1 MSSQKNSTL
10 ELIKL
15 FASYMVVFIHVS
27 FYGKFGDA
35 IDAIARFAVPFF
47 FLVSGFYSYQI
58 DCEKIKSRIKS
69 ILTLLIVGTICYNI
83 FETATLLRW
92 NHEGLVAR
100 LDKFADLKTYIDL
113 FVYNMPVSSGHLWY
127 LWAILYVYI
136 IFYFVTKFRV
146 KEKIIFAVSFILL
159 FLHIL
164 LGEVLSVF
172 GIVVPMLVVRN
183 FALMGIPFFASGLFV
198 KKYEHKFRA
207 IPDYVIVASIIT
219 GAFESIISRFC
230 FGVNELF
237 AGSVLILFA
246 TVCIFTKYANAEH
259 PAYLTSLYG
268 CSTYIYIF
276 HIMISGVFNIAYGVL
291 GVNIYSSLILENL
304 HPIVVC
310 ISSTIF
316 AYLIIRALNIYKKIK
331 LNKSKAR

>member
-10 ELIKL
+10 ELLKL

-27 FYGKFGDA
+27 FYGKFGEA

-69 ILTLLIVGTICYNI
+69 ILTLLICATICYNI
-83 FETATLLRW
+83 FETATLMRW
-92 NHEGLVAR
+92 NPEGLVAR
-100 LDKFADLKTYIDL
+100 FGKFVDLKTYIDL

-136 IFYFVTKFRV
+136 IFYFVTKFGV
-146 KEKIIFAVSFILL
+146 KEKVVFTVSFILL

-164 LGEVLSVF
+164 LGEVLSGF
-172 GIVVPMLVVRN
+172 GIVVPMLIVRN

-198 KKYEHKFRA
+198 KKYEHKFSA
-207 IPDYVIVASIIT
+207 IPDYVIVASVIT
-219 GAFESIISRFC
+219 GAFGSIISRFC
-230 FGVNELF
+230 FGENELF
-237 AGSVLILFA
+237 TGSVLILFA
-246 TVCIFTKYANAEH
+246 TVCIFTKYANVKH
-259 PAYLTSLYG
+259 PAYLTALDG

-276 HIMISGVFNIAYGVL
+276 HIMISNVIHIAYGVL
-291 GVNIYSSLILENL
+291 GINIYASLILENL

-310 ISSTIF
+310 VSSTIF

-331 LNKSKAR
+331 MSKTKAR